1 MTEKKEPTSGTPS
14 KPTRRR
20 KSLAGD
26 GNSRQPSRPLMI
38 ALLVVIVGGGY
49 LFWPRG
55 GGTPTGIGERYSVV
69 TADSTTQQAPR
80 SGSVDINGE
89 VAPLVPETPA
99 GTPTSGTDVP
109 RQPVVVADTADTSE
123 PARPAPTRPEVTTP
137 AVTRPRTTTPPP
149 AEPTRITPAA
159 SGRWAVQLG
168 AFKTHANAEKVVGEL
183 AAKGFTAHV
192 RAANTSGGE
201 MIHRVWIGWFTSRD
215 QAQRFAAQE
224 KSRIGEAYPVT
235 R

>member
-1 MTEKKEPTSGTPS
+1 
-14 KPTRRR
+14 
-20 KSLAGD
+20 
-26 GNSRQPSRPLMI
+26 
-38 ALLVVIVGGGY
+38 VVIVGGGY

-69 TADSTTQQAPR
+69 TADSTTQPAPR

-89 VAPLVPETPA
+89 VAPLVPEAPA
-99 GTPTSGTDVP
+99 GTPTSGTDAP
-109 RQPVVVADTADTSE
+109 RQPVVVADTAADDE
-123 PARPAPTRPEVTTP
+123 PARPEASQPEVTTP
-137 AVTRPRTTTPPP
+137 RVEKPKTARPKTTTPPP

-168 AFKTHANAEKVVGEL
+168 AFKTHANAEKVVQEL
-183 AAKGFTAHV
+183 AAKGLTAHV
-192 RAANTSGGE
+192 RAANTSSGE
-201 MIHRVWIGWFTSRD
+201 MIHRVWIGWFSSRD

-224 KSRIGEAYPVT
+224 KSRIGDAYPVT